1 MTMPRA
7 GLPNAPPAVNAWFG
21 SLSAARQAQ
30 LLSRSAPLRLWQGEM
45 VLRQHAEAP
54 AFFRLVSGL
63 LKAFTLRADEQ
74 GAILTIIG
82 PRH

>member
-30 LLSRSAPLRLWQGEM
+30 LLSRSAPLRLWLGEM
-45 VLRQHAEAP
+45 VLRQHAGAP
-54 AFFRLVSGL
+54 AFFRLVSGS

-74 GAILTIIG
+74 GAILTMIG

>member
-30 LLSRSAPLRLWQGEM
+30 LLSRSAPLRLWLGEM
-45 VLRQHAEAP
+45 VL
-54 AFFRLVSGL
+54 VS
-63 LKAFTLRADEQ
+63 R
-74 GAILTIIG
+74 GALAMMLGVT
-82 PRH
+82 

>member
-1 MTMPRA
+1 MIMPRA

-30 LLSRSAPLRLWQGEM
+30 LLLCSAPLQLWRGEM
-45 VLRQHAEAP
+45 VLRQHAETH
-54 AFFRLVSGL
+54 AFFRLVSGS
-63 LKAFTLRADEQ
+63 LKAFTLRVDGQ
-74 GAILTIIG
+74 GAILAVIG